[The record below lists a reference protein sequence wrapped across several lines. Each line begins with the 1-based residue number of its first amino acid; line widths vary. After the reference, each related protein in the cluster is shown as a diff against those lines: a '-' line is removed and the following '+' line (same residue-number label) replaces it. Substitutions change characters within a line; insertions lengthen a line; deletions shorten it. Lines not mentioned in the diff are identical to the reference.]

1 MLKFNNNE
9 LYVDCEWTL
18 DQKIFSKYKIT
29 TEYLKEIRLQ

>member
-18 DQKIFSKYKIT
+18 DQKKKKKKYFQNTK
-29 TEYLKEIRLQ
+29 